1 MNFGTIEFY
10 RRLKSEFYADN
21 NWEIHLLLE
30 KEVRRVAR
38 FLAAQATNDPQLR
51 RDAAEDALGRVF
63 TYSIHRFLEDE
74 RFADCDDRARV
85 NWLYRAVANAIRD
98 SLRRARV
105 RVRTVLRDED
115 GNPVYLYHASLD
127 QTDEDGFGLMDALP
141 DQSAGPLES
150 MLLRQKAEAALRA
163 LFSMDSGVDH
173 IIVAAAVMLNEAYGY
188 LCGSKGLNRSVAGEL
203 SNSTPRRNLERIRR
217 LLRALD
223 LPEELA
229 KPLEARLNGDE
240 VPMNPSTR
248 DVTRWV
254 SEARVRLR
262 KQFDD
267 RVVSI
272 DGTTGK
278 DG

>member
-10 RRLKSEFYADN
+10 RRLRSEFYSDD

-30 KEVRRVAR
+30 AEVRRVAR
-38 FLAAQATNDPQLR
+38 FLTAQAVHDRQLR
-51 RDAAEDALGRVF
+51 EDAVEDALGRMF

-74 RFADCDDRARV
+74 RFADCDERARV

-105 RVRTVLRDED
+105 RSCAVLRDED
-115 GNPVYLYHASLD
+115 GNPVYLRHASLD

-141 DQSAGPLES
+141 DRSAGPLER
-150 MLLRQKAEAALRA
+150 MMLRQRAEDALRA
-163 LFSMDSGVDH
+163 LFSMDSGADH
-173 IIVAAAVMLNEAYGY
+173 IIAAAAVMLTEAYGA
-188 LCGSKGLNRSVAGEL
+188 LCGAKALNRSVADEL
-203 SNSTPRRNLERIRR
+203 SNATPRRNLERIRR
-217 LLRALD
+217 LLRALE
-223 LPEELA
+223 LPESLA
-229 KPLEARLNGDE
+229 DPLEARLDGGE
-240 VPMNPSTR
+240 APMNPSTR

-262 KQFDD
+262 KRFDD